1 MDTFLLKRP
10 VDRSLLTNG
19 SFDFPN
25 GLTERIKLNK
35 HLLQA

>member
-10 VDRSLLTNG
+10 VDWSLQTNG
-19 SFDFPN
+19 PFDFPN
-25 GLTERIKLNK
+25 GLTERVKLNK